1 MLHIDNTDLK
11 IISLLQKNGRI
22 TNSSLASEVNLS
34 TAATLERVRKL
45 ENREIITGYTALIC
59 AKKLEL
65 NFDFL
70 VGLKLKSLIKANI
83 DSISK
88 AIFKIPQIISCYQ
101 VMSDE
106 SNFIMRVVVDEI
118 NTYYSKVVYP
128 LNDTGLVEF
137 THGCLLL
144 NSVKGAGLYLDSI
157 QIKKN

>member
-1 MLHIDNTDLK
+1 MLPIDNIDLK

-70 VGLKLKSLIKANI
+70 VRVKLKSLIKANI
-83 DSISK
+83 ASFSK
-88 AIFKIPQIISCYQ
+88 AISKIPQIISCYQ
-101 VMSDE
+101 VMDSK
-106 SNFIMRVVVDEI
+106 SNFVIRVVVDEI
-118 NTYYSKVVYP
+118 STYHEKVVYP
-128 LNDTGLVEF
+128 LNDTGLVEVMYE
-137 THGCLLL
+137 CLLL
-144 NSVKGAGLYLDSI
+144 NSIKEAGLCLDNI